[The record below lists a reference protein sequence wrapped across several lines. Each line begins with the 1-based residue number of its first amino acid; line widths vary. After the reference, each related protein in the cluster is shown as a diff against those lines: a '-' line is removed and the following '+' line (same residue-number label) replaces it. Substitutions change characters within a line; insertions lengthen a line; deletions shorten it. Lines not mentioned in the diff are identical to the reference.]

1 MSLSQIFRNL
11 ARNPG
16 FAAVTIATLALA
28 IAANAVILSVVNGVL
43 LQPLPF
49 PDAGRLVRVSHSAPG
64 LNLDLNDI
72 GMSEATYFYFRDQGV
87 LDDLALYDTGAA
99 NLTGD
104 EEPRRVESV
113 SVTHSFFET
122 LGVPPLLGR
131 SFNESDE
138 DPDAPKVI
146 LLSELLWRGSFG
158 ARDDV
163 VGETVTM
170 DSESAEIVGV
180 MPASV
185 TFPDPDAGLYE
196 VRRMQRGPGSLGSL
210 GIDSI
215 GRLPAGMTVEEASA
229 QLAARLANLQEL
241 FPDERAAGVLAT
253 AGFTAQV
260 VDLQESIVGNV
271 EQTLWLLMGS
281 VGFLLLIACANVA
294 NVFLV
299 RAEGREREMAVRAAI
314 GAGRGRLAAGFLAE
328 SAMLGLIAGGIGL
341 LLAFAGVRAL
351 LRFAPQGLPRS
362 EEIGIDATVLAAS
375 LTAGLL
381 AGLLFGVIPA
391 LRYNASWLAEALKE
405 GGRSATA
412 GRARFRLRSALVA
425 AQVALALV
433 LLVGSGLMVRSYTS
447 LVAVDPG
454 FDPDALLT
462 FQVALNP
469 SDYPGDE
476 APAQFIQRVLDVVS
490 ATPGVVAA
498 AATNS
503 LPLTNTL
510 SGRGYAIEDH
520 PLVGDDLPPVHMFK
534 YVSANYFETL
544 RIPLVAGRTFERADH
559 EERRDV
565 VIVNEAFARLYWPDQ
580 DPIGRRIQEGGG
592 SEPDPVNWYRIAGV
606 VGDVRGN
613 AIPVAAGVGGL
624 EQQPAAVVYSP
635 LLPILREDEEGNR
648 LSPSWTV
655 RNPQF
660 VVRTTGN
667 PIALVDPLRRR
678 IRELDPNLPIASVRT
693 MDVIVADAMVQKS
706 FTMLLLLVGSA
717 GALLIGA
724 VGIYGVI
731 SYVVAQQTR
740 EIGVRMALGARTED
754 IGRMVLG
761 RSLLIALG
769 GIVAGVAGAAYLT
782 RYISS
787 LLFGV
792 RPIDPM
798 TFAAVIVTLLGVAA
812 LAAYLPAR
820 RAASV
825 DPMEALRGQ

>member
-1 MSLSQIFRNL
+1 
-11 ARNPG
+11 
-16 FAAVTIATLALA
+16 
-28 IAANAVILSVVNGVL
+28 
-43 LQPLPF
+43 
-49 PDAGRLVRVSHSAPG
+49 
-64 LNLDLNDI
+64 
-72 GMSEATYFYFRDQGV
+72 
-87 LDDLALYDTGAA
+87 
-99 NLTGD
+99 
-104 EEPRRVESV
+104 
-113 SVTHSFFET
+113 
-122 LGVPPLLGR
+122 
-131 SFNESDE
+131 
-138 DPDAPKVI
+138 
-146 LLSELLWRGSFG
+146 
-158 ARDDV
+158 
-163 VGETVTM
+163 
-170 DSESAEIVGV
+170 
-180 MPASV
+180 
-185 TFPDPDAGLYE
+185 
-196 VRRMQRGPGSLGSL
+196 
-210 GIDSI
+210 
-215 GRLPAGMTVEEASA
+215 
-229 QLAARLANLQEL
+229 
-241 FPDERAAGVLAT
+241 
-253 AGFTAQV
+253 
-260 VDLQESIVGNV
+260 
-271 EQTLWLLMGS
+271 
-281 VGFLLLIACANVA
+281 
-294 NVFLV
+294 
-299 RAEGREREMAVRAAI
+299 
-314 GAGRGRLAAGFLAE
+314 
-328 SAMLGLIAGGIGL
+328 
-341 LLAFAGVRAL
+341 
-351 LRFAPQGLPRS
+351 
-362 EEIGIDATVLAAS
+362 
-375 LTAGLL
+375 
-381 AGLLFGVIPA
+381 
-391 LRYNASWLAEALKE
+391 
-405 GGRSATA
+405 
-412 GRARFRLRSALVA
+412 
-425 AQVALALV
+425 
-433 LLVGSGLMVRSYTS
+433 MVRSYAS

-454 FDPDALLT
+454 FDPEALLT

-469 SDYPGDE
+469 SDYPGEE

-490 ATPGVVAA
+490 ATPGVVVA

-503 LPLTNTL
+503 LPLTNRL
-510 SGRGYAIEDH
+510 SGTGYAIEDH
-520 PLVGDDLPPVHMFK
+520 PRVGDDLPPVHMFK

-580 DPIGRRIQEGGG
+580 DPIGRRIQQGG
-592 SEPDPVNWYRIAGV
+592 SSEHPGNWYRIAGV

-613 AIPVAAGVGGL
+613 GLPTAAGVGGL
-624 EQQPAAVVYSP
+624 ELEPAAVVYSP

-648 LSPSWTV
+648 TSPSWTV

-706 FTMLLLLVGSA
+706 FTMLLLLGGSA

-761 RSLLIALG
+761 RSLLIALA